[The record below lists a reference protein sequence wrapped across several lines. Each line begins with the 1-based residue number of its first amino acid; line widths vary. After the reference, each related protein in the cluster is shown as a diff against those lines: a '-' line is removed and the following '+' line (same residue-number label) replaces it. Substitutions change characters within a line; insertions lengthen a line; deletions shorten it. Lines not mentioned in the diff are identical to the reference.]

1 MLEVS
6 DVAVSYGNIEAL
18 RGVDLSVEE
27 GGITCLLGPNGAGK
41 TTLMMTIA
49 GILRPRRGRIRFLG
63 RDITGMRPSGVVKRG
78 IALVPENRLVF
89 PAMNVHENLIA
100 GAYLRLGKRK
110 AQVQRDVDH
119 VFERFPRLQE
129 RSKQLAGT
137 LSGGEQ
143 QMLAVARALM
153 ARPRLL
159 MMDEPSLGLA
169 PLVVEEIFRIISD
182 LNADGTTIFLV
193 EQNAHMALQVAD
205 HFFLLEQGQVS
216 FSGKPGQLSEHEVI
230 QRAYLGKSAQHD
242 PPAGDRGR
250 PDGTT
255 HPSG

>member
-1 MLEVS
+1 MLEVNGI
-6 DVAVSYGNIEAL
+6 AAAYGNIEAL
-18 RGVDLSVEE
+18 RGVDLTVDE

-41 TTLMMTIA
+41 TTLMMTVA
-49 GILRPRRGRIRFLG
+49 GILKPRRGSIGFLG
-63 RDITGMRPSGVVKRG
+63 RDITGMKPSGIVRSG

-89 PAMNVHENLIA
+89 PDMNVHENLIA
-100 GAYLRLGKRK
+100 GAYLWLGKSK
-110 AQVQRDVDH
+110 AQVQRDIDH
-119 VFERFPRLQE
+119 VFTRFPRLEE
-129 RSKQLAGT
+129 RSKQMAGT

-153 ARPRLL
+153 ARPKLL

-205 HFFLLEQGQVS
+205 HFFLLEQGEVT

-230 QRAYLGKSAQHD
+230 QRAYLGKGQGRNQPEPDH
-242 PPAGDRGR
+242 GR

-255 HPSG
+255 L